1 MWIYESAIA
10 WTFVHLVPG
19 ETVIAKDQ
27 FLFGHGQL
35 GVGFEPAMMLHALG
49 QGVPQEHDMLTFVHV

>member
-1 MWIYESAIA
+1 M
-10 WTFVHLVPG
+10 
-19 ETVIAKDQ
+19 IAKDQ